1 MQEDDDNQ
9 NLVLGILFGIIALVI
24 GLVIG
29 LTVYVTGQTNA
40 AKAAPVAAVADAPE
54 IAEVGEALAKLYF
67 DSGKA
72 DLPANAA
79 EEVAKVIAKL
89 QEDSSKIVLISG
101 YHDETGGA
109 AINAEVAKARAVALK
124 DALIAAG
131 VPADKVAMRKP
142 AVTLGG
148 TDAAEARRVEV
159 RVQ

>member
-29 LTVYVTGQTNA
+29 LTVYVTGQTNT
-40 AKAAPVAAVADAPE
+40 KAAPVAAVAEVPE

-79 EEVAKVIAKL
+79 
-89 QEDSSKIVLISG
+89 
-101 YHDETGGA
+101 DESPS
-109 AINAEVAKARAVALK
+109 NARNYLSR
-124 DALIAAG
+124 G
-131 VPADKVAMRKP
+131 
-142 AVTLGG
+142 
-148 TDAAEARRVEV
+148 
-159 RVQ
+159 